1 MYEKIV
7 SVVVLVIVYI
17 LIVSDVV
24 HRSIAALLGA
34 VIIVGLGILPTE
46 HVIHYVHWEA
56 LGLIFGMFI
65 LVAALKE
72 TGFFRWIGLHAIR
85 AAKFDTLKL
94 FIYFNLIT
102 AFLAAFMDSITVVI
116 FMASLSIE
124 SCRLLKHK
132 PLPFLIAIF
141 AAANIGGAA
150 TMVGDPPNVILGIS
164 LGYGFMDFVTH
175 TGPIAVIVLGVNITF
190 FYFWYRRYFHEK
202 LTAEEIEALQKNHEL
217 EPFTAIKDLKHMRI
231 ALIIFVFTVTLFIIH
246 QLLDILVAFAAIL
259 GATILLVVGG
269 KDMPQLIEK
278 IDWLTLL
285 FLASLFI
292 IVGGMEYSGV
302 LHDMANSIVAFSGG
316 NAFIIVTLLLWM
328 SALASSFLDNIPFVT
343 AIVPVIRDISA
354 TSNISLGTLTWTSA
368 LGADVGGISTP
379 VASSANVVGLA
390 VAEKHGVRITWKQFL
405 KVAFPAM
412 ILCMIVINILIFVFF
427 LL

>member
-1 MYEKIV
+1 VYAKVI
-7 SVVVLVIVYI
+7 SIAVLVVVYI
-17 LIVSDVV
+17 LIISDVV

-34 VIIVGLGILPTE
+34 VIIVGLGILPQNE
-46 HVIHYVHWEA
+46 VINYIHWEA

-85 AAKFDTLKL
+85 AAHFDTLRL
-94 FIYFNLIT
+94 FVYFNLIT
-102 AFLAAFMDSITVVI
+102 AVLAAFMDSITVVI
-116 FMASLSIE
+116 FMASLAIE
-124 SCRLLKHK
+124 STRLLKHK

-150 TMVGDPPNVILGIS
+150 TMVGDPPNVILGTS
-164 LGYGFMDFVTH
+164 LGFGFMDFVTH
-175 TGPIAVIVLGVNITF
+175 TGPIAVIVLAVNITF
-190 FYFWYRRYFHEK
+190 FYFWYRKYFHVTLSEEDIEK
-202 LTAEEIEALQKNHEL
+202 LQEDHEL

-231 ALIIFVFTVTLFIIH
+231 ALIIFVFTVTLFIVH
-246 QLLDILVAFAAIL
+246 QLLDILVAFAAIM
-259 GATILLVVGG
+259 GASILLLVGG
-269 KDMPQLIEK
+269 KKMPELVEK
-278 IDWLTLL
+278 IDWLTLV
-285 FLASLFI
+285 FLGSLFV

-302 LHDMANSIVAFSGG
+302 LHDMANSIVEFSGG
-316 NAFIIVTLLLWM
+316 NVFIIVTFLLWL
-328 SALASSFLDNIPFVT
+328 SALASSFLDNIPFV
-343 AIVPVIRDISA
+343 AAVVPVIRDISA
-354 TSNISLGTLTWTSA
+354 TSNISLGTLTWTTA

-412 ILCMIVINILIFVFF
+412 ILCMIVINILVFVFF